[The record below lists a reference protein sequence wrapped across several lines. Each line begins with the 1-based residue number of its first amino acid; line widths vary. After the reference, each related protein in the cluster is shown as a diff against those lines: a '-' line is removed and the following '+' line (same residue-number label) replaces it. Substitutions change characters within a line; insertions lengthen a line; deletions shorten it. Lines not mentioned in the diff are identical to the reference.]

1 MFINQSYFSNSNFK
15 PDNQIHI
22 LTKKLECDML
32 WFNYYR
38 EKKINLTVDNKVANK
53 KIIQGLEST
62 LEKIYQEI
70 AITKNQLSII
80 KNQKNKNKN

>member
-22 LTKKLECDML
+22 LTKKLESDML

-38 EKKINLTVDNKVANK
+38 EKKISLTVDNKVVNK